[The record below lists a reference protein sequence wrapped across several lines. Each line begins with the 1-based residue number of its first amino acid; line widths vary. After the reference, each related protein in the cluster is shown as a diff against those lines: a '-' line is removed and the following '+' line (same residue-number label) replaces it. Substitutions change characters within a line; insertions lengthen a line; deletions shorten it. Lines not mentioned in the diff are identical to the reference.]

1 MSPMLEVKDLSLHYK
16 TTLGMVRAADDV
28 SFELKRKQ
36 AIGIAGESGSGKTT
50 VASAIMNILPPAAKI
65 IKGEIL
71 FDGESLLDMDRE
83 VFRKEVCWKRIAM
96 VFQGAMNAM
105 NPIIKV
111 GEQIAETITIHENT
125 SEEEAWER
133 AGRLFEMVGLPPERI
148 YNYPFEFSGGMRQRA
163 IIAMALACSPDIIIA
178 DEPTTALDVTIQ
190 AQIMNL
196 LIDLQKTLNLSVIL
210 ITHDMSVIAET
221 CEEAVIMYAGK
232 IVEKAPVE
240 HIFTEPLHPYS
251 EGLINAIPSLSKAK
265 TKMLSSIPGSPPN
278 LLYPPSGCR
287 FHPRCEYAKDI
298 CRRENP
304 PLLPYQ
310 KGKVYCSCHFA
321 ER

>member
-1 MSPMLEVKDLSLHYK
+1 MSYLVEVKDLSLHYK
-16 TTLGMVRAADDV
+16 TSLGMVRAADDV
-28 SFELKRKQ
+28 EFTLKRKQ
-36 AIGIAGESGSGKTT
+36 SIGIAGESGSGKTT
-50 VASAIMNILPPAAKI
+50 VASAIMNILPANARI
-65 IKGEIL
+65 IKGDIL
-71 FDGESLLDMDRE
+71 FDGENLLAMDPDD
-83 VFRKEVCWKRIAM
+83 FRTEICWKRIAM
-96 VFQGAMNAM
+96 VFQGAMNAL

-111 GEQIAETITIHENT
+111 GDQIAETITIHENT

-163 IIAMALACSPDIIIA
+163 IIAMALACSPDLIIA

-196 LIDLQKTLNLSVIL
+196 LTDLQKTLNLSIIL

-232 IVEKAPVE
+232 IAEKAPVE
-240 HIFTEPLHPYS
+240 HIFTEPMHPYS
-251 EGLINAIPSLSKAK
+251 EGLINAIPSLAKAK

-298 CRRENP
+298 CKREDP
-304 PLLPYQ
+304 PLLPY
-310 KGKVYCSCHFA
+310 KGGKVMCSCHFA

>member
-1 MSPMLEVKDLSLHYK
+1 MSNLLEVKDLSLHYK
-16 TTLGMVRAADDV
+16 TALGMVRAVDDV
-28 SFELKRKQ
+28 TFDLKRKQ
-36 AIGIAGESGSGKTT
+36 SIGIAGESGSGKTT
-50 VASAIMNILPPAAKI
+50 VASAIMNILAPNAKI
-65 IKGEIL
+65 VKGEII
-71 FDGESLLDMDRE
+71 FDGENLLDMDSE
-83 VFRKEVCWKRIAM
+83 LFRTDVCWKRISM
-96 VFQGAMNAM
+96 VFQGAMNAL

-111 GEQIAETITIHENT
+111 GEQVAETITIHENT

-133 AGRLFEMVGLPPERI
+133 GGRLFEMVGLPPERI

-163 IIAMALACSPDIIIA
+163 IIAMALACSPDLIIA

-196 LIDLQKTLNLSVIL
+196 LTDLQKTLNLSIIL

-240 HIFTEPLHPYS
+240 HVFTEPMHPYS
-251 EGLINAIPSLSKAK
+251 EGLVNAIPSLAKAK

-298 CRRENP
+298 CKREDP
-304 PLLPYQ
+304 ELLPYR
-310 KGKVYCSCHFA
+310 GNKVMCACHFA

>member
-1 MSPMLEVKDLSLHYK
+1 
-16 TTLGMVRAADDV
+16 
-28 SFELKRKQ
+28 
-36 AIGIAGESGSGKTT
+36 
-50 VASAIMNILPPAAKI
+50 
-65 IKGEIL
+65 
-71 FDGESLLDMDRE
+71 
-83 VFRKEVCWKRIAM
+83 M

-163 IIAMALACSPDIIIA
+163 IIAMALACSPDLIIA

-196 LIDLQKTLNLSVIL
+196 LTDLQKTLNLSVIL

-232 IVEKAPVE
+232 IVEMAPVE

-251 EGLINAIPSLSKAK
+251 EGLINAIPSLAKAK

-298 CRRENP
+298 CKREDP
-304 PLLPYQ
+304 MLTDYQ
-310 KGKVYCSCHFA
+310 GGKVQCACHFA